1 MTISQLISYSTAKAF
16 PLKSGIR
23 QGSPHL
29 SLIINIVP
37 EVQPIGI
44 KQEIK
49 DIQTER
55 EKLNCYYLKMT

>member
-1 MTISQLISYSTAKAF
+1 MTISQLISYSTTKVF

-23 QGSPHL
+23 QGSPLL
-29 SLIINIVP
+29 SLIFNTVL

-44 KQEIK
+44 KQEI
-49 DIQTER
+49 DVQTGR